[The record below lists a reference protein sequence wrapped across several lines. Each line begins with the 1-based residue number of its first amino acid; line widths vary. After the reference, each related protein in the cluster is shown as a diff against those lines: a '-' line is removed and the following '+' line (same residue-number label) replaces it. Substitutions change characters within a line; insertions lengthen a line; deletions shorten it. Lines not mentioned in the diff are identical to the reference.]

1 MTQSNI
7 LLLCDEAV
15 RHIGTVNDHILAFQ
29 RYSPSRVVVL
39 DSRAAAAIDLDLD
52 LFDAIVF
59 HYSIVISMKS
69 FLSPAFLQRLAELK
83 RPKILFIQDEYRWVD
98 RTSAAIRD
106 LGISVVFTVVNQDA
120 IRQIYKEPWFDVVQ
134 FEQTLTGFVPED
146 LLSAQVPNYEARSVD
161 VAYRAR
167 KVPSWLGAFG
177 QEKWIIGEKF
187 LSDSARYG
195 LVCDISMSESSRI
208 YGAAWIDFIAK
219 SKAVLGTESGA
230 SFIDFAGNIQHEVEA
245 YEYKHPDAPF
255 NDIHK
260 RFLDGD
266 GQIIIHVISPRCFE
280 AAALRTLLVLYPGS
294 YSGILTAGRH
304 YVELLR
310 DHSNMDDVVNIIR
323 DPAKAGKIIRA
334 AYEDVACSPA
344 HTYKAFIAHFDA
356 VLRHEI
362 SKYVAFAHLKT
373 AEQREIDSPNVTE
386 QRFAA
391 WEQKSR
397 HLTRSRVRTFA
408 FALRMQRL
416 TNRAG
421 HSLRKVLP
429 EPLAEWL
436 NKGGTIMLGAVKPF
450 VLRFLVGRAD

>member
-59 HYSIVISMKS
+59 HYSIVISMKN
-69 FLSPAFLQRLAELK
+69 FLSPAFFQRLAALK

-106 LGISVVFTVVNQDA
+106 LGISVVFTVVNQDV
-120 IRQIYKEPWFDVVQ
+120 IPQIYKEPWFDVVQ

-245 YEYKHPDAPF
+245 YEHKHPDAPF
-255 NDIHK
+255 SDIEK
-260 RFLDGD
+260 RFLNGD

-323 DPAKAGKIIRA
+323 DPAEAGKIIRS
-334 AYEDVACSPA
+334 AYEEVAHSPA
-344 HTYKAFIAHFDA
+344 YTYKAFVAHFDA
-356 VLRHEI
+356 VLRNEI
-362 SKYVAFAHLKT
+362 SKCTPSLRIET
-373 AEQREIDSPNVTE
+373 AEQGVKVPPNSIE
-386 QRFAA
+386 QRFTD
-391 WEQKSR
+391 WEQRSR
-397 HLTRSRVRTFA
+397 HLTRSRIRAFA
-408 FALRMQRL
+408 FALSMQRL

-421 HSLRKVLP
+421 QLLREVLP

-436 NKGGTIMLGAVKPF
+436 NRGGRTMLGAVKPF
-450 VLRFLVGRAD
+450 VIRVLVGHAD